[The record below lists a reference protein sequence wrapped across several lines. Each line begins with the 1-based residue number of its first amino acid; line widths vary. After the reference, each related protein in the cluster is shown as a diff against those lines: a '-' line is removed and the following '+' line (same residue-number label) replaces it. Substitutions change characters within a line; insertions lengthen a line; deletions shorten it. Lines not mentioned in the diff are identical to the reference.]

1 MQGTFSFPTGELGKN
16 VKIFKQVCFLLYILI
31 AIKKEF

>member
-16 VKIFKQVCFLLYILI
+16 VKIFKHIDSN
-31 AIKKEF
+31 KKKNFDSW